1 MQNRRTASG
10 QIAGNMD
17 TSFLKIL
24 ALVFMF
30 VDHLGVALFPGVM
43 EFRVIGRMALPLY
56 AWCLVVGSIKT
67 RNPLKYGLRLLMTA
81 LISQPLYMLAL
92 NHTWTDFSI
101 LFLLLIGLIAI
112 EGIRMHRFGSEIWAP
127 ALCYVLLG
135 YMKVDYGWKGLT
147 FILILYM
154 ARKSRSGLA
163 AAFLSYA
170 LFWGN
175 STSYITTLFGYR
187 FPFLSW
193 PGIGTVLSSF
203 FRLQT
208 MCWLSLP
215 LILIPMKTGIR
226 LPKWLGYGFY
236 PLHLI
241 VLIVLRLMNG
251 VSFAMLASG
260 F

>member
-1 MQNRRTASG
+1 
-10 QIAGNMD
+10 
-17 TSFLKIL
+17 
-24 ALVFMF
+24 MF
-30 VDHLGVALFPGVM
+30 TDHLGVVLFPGVM
-43 EFRVIGRMALPLY
+43 EFRVIGRMAFPLY
-56 AWCLVVGSIKT
+56 AWCLVVGSVKT
-67 RNPLKYGLRLLMTA
+67 RNPLKYGMRLLA
-81 LISQPLYMLAL
+81 VAAISQPLYMLAL

-101 LFLLLIGLIAI
+101 LFTLLIALIAI
-112 EGIRMHRFGSEIWAP
+112 EGIRMHRFGSEIWVP
-127 ALCYVLLG
+127 ALCYVLLE

-147 FILILYM
+147 FILILYL
-154 ARKSRSGLA
+154 ARESRSGLA

-170 LFWGN
+170 LFWGT
-175 STSYITTLFGYR
+175 STSYITTLFGYK

-251 VSFAMLASG
+251 VTFAMLASG